1 MIFLEAFS
9 YDLAPARAKHE
20 HAWQDLQG
28 YFDDA
33 SMLAE
38 WGASEHSFGSLL
50 SVLKNSSNYAL
61 SMYYC
66 MKHLYQSGLL
76 PYLRRE

>member
-38 WGASEHSFGSLL
+38 
-50 SVLKNSSNYAL
+50 
-61 SMYYC
+61 
-66 MKHLYQSGLL
+66 
-76 PYLRRE
+76 